1 MRNYLKCWHPKL
13 INLIELFVF
22 GSVRM
27 RKVNSIKHNKVK
39 PKAYLNKKK
48 KKKNLYKR
56 KFFWF
61 SQRNRKAVSCEKLLI
76 S

>member
-48 KKKNLYKR
+48 KKNLYKR